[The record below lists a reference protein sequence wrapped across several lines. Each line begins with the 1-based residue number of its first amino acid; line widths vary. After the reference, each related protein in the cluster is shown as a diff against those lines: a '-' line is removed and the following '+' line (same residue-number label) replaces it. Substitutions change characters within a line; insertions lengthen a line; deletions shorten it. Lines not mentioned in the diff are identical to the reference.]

1 MNIFVTSYNYSVDL
15 SAFSVLV
22 VCVTNI
28 KHGKHSSYNLGSVI
42 NAAAAAAAAT
52 ATTMPD
58 DDDDD
63 DDEEEVED
71 DDNKNNN
78 NKFEIF

>member
-58 DDDDD
+58 DDD
-63 DDEEEVED
+63 EEEVED